1 MHRRRGTCDETLPS
15 ILILIVHQLPN
26 KTRLD
31 RFIAKIID
39 IASKNELAYPFST
52 SLTDFFN
59 FEIRSRATFS
69 TFSKIFFVFVRSGTS
84 SGPR

>member
-1 MHRRRGTCDETLPS
+1 MHSRRGTCDETLPS

-26 KTRLD
+26 KTRLGH
-31 RFIAKIID
+31 FIAKIID

-59 FEIRSRATFS
+59 FEN
-69 TFSKIFFVFVRSGTS
+69 SKSSNFFYFF
-84 SGPR
+84 